1 MYLLAALLAAFIAY
15 FLNRFLVMKF
25 GEGTIIFVTPIL
37 EETLKTGL
45 AVYLRTAILPVHV
58 IFGLI
63 EGIYD
68 LKTSRLGISA
78 GLLSLIWHTGFGL
91 VTILLG
97 KFMGNIAYGLVGAI
111 LIHYLGN
118 SFIIQPKEEK
128 R

>member
-1 MYLLAALLAAFIAY
+1 
-15 FLNRFLVMKF
+15 MKF

>member
-1 MYLLAALLAAFIAY
+1 MYLLAALLAALVAY
-15 FLNRFLVMKF
+15 LANRYFVRRF
-25 GEGTIIFVTPIL
+25 GEDTIVFLTPIL

-68 LKTSRLGISA
+68 LKTSRFGISA
-78 GLLSLIWHTGFGL
+78 GLLSLIWHSGFGL
-91 VTILLG
+91 VTILLA
-97 KFMGNIAYGLVGAI
+97 KWMGNLVYGLVGAI

-118 SFIIQPKEEK
+118 SMIVRSKEERK
-128 R
+128 